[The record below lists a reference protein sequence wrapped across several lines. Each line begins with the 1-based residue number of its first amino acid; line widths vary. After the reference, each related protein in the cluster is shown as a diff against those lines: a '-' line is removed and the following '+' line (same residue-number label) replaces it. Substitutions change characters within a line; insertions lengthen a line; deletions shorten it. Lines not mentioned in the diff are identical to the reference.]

1 MSTLMRRPGT
11 AFGMFPSILDEFFN
25 DDFFRLPA
33 VVTRS
38 SSYPAVNIKE
48 TEKDYTLEMAVPGLK
63 REDIKVNLEKSVLT
77 ISFDKKEEHKEEEK
91 GRYTRREF
99 YHESFSRSFTLPE
112 GEIDEEKISG
122 DYKDGI
128 LTIVLPKK
136 NKEEVK
142 VSRLIEIK

>member
-1 MSTLMRRPGT
+1 MSTLMRKPGT

-33 VVTRS
+33 VMTRTN
-38 SSYPAVNIKE
+38 SYPAVNIRE
-48 TEKDYTLEMAVPGLK
+48 TDKDYTLEMAVPGLK
-63 REDIKVNLEKSVLT
+63 REDIKVNLERNVLT
-77 ISFDKKEEHKEEEK
+77 ISFEKNEEHKEEQN

-99 YHESFSRSFTLPE
+99 YHQSFSRSFTLPE
-112 GEIDEEKISG
+112 GEIDEEKITG

-136 NKEEVK
+136 NMEEVK

>member
-77 ISFDKKEEHKEEEK
+77 ISFDKKEEHKEENGK
-91 GRYTRREF
+91 YTRREF

-112 GEIDEEKISG
+112 GEVDEEKISG